1 MVDGH
6 PASADEVTAE
16 HAPTRRPGRL
26 DDKRA
31 QPPTRSRE
39 LLTVNEVA
47 EQLVTSTRFVRRL
60 VSERRIAFVHLGRHV
75 RIAQPD
81 VDEFVDRG
89 RVAAIRA
96 VPPPSRLA

>member
-6 PASADEVTAE
+6 PASAGEVTAA
-16 HAPTRRPGRL
+16 HSPTRRPGRVGSE
-26 DDKRA
+26 RT
-31 QPPTRSRE
+31 QPITRTRE

-47 EQLVTSTRFVRRL
+47 EQLGTSTRFVRRL

-75 RIAQPD
+75 RIAQKD

-89 RVAAIRA
+89 RVAPIRA
-96 VPPPSRLA
+96 VLPRSKWA